1 MMAASSGSASGQSL
15 AESAWALGSGK
26 KAESTDKDAS
36 QQFKITKDEG
46 ILDKIGRESSQNV
59 VYRSDDFVA
68 LDEANSNGSDKQQ
81 LFIINDHFMDE
92 QVGAEFATEGNT
104 HTAGQHQDGDKKSP
118 EASNT

>member
-1 MMAASSGSASGQSL
+1 M

-92 QVGAEFATEGNT
+92 QVGAEFATEENT
-104 HTAGQHQDGDKKSP
+104 HTVG
-118 EASNT
+118 